1 MRFPN
6 GPSQVAKEDSLSFR
20 PKGEIFLRSL
30 ASARDDAP
38 PPVTFAFLR
47 EIIQFLLLRTSRSL
61 RLISPVPSVWLRL
74 GRVGLHDADNQAP
87 ESGNPS
93 HGRSVLDCL
102 RSRQEEFSIVSPES
116 SFVPIV

>member
-30 ASARDDAP
+30 AFARDDAP
-38 PPVTFAFLR
+38 TPVTFAFLR

-87 ESGNPS
+87 RVWKSEPWAERIRLPAKS
-93 HGRSVLDCL
+93 
-102 RSRQEEFSIVSPES
+102 SRRI
-116 SFVPIV
+116 